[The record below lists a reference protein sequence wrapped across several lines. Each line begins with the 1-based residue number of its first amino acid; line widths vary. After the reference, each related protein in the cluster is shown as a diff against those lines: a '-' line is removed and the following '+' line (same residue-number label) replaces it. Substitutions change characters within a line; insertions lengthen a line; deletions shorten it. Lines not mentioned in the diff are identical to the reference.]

1 MTNLN
6 NLKCIKTI
14 TDADFGIEPKPLNN
28 PITRQGARGIVVR
41 ADGKIALLDLL
52 FLHKYLVKDG
62 EFNPLPGGGIEQG
75 EQPDVAFAR
84 EVAEEVGCTVKNV
97 KPLGYTVEEKGQT
110 NFTQTSY
117 VFVAEL
123 DKVLS
128 APNFTEKEINEGA
141 QFIWVTP
148 KQALKLVSESLHN
161 LQDSPVDKYE
171 NVYGTSFMV
180 VRDTYILDAFIKT
193 QTLRKTNAKK

>member
-1 MTNLN
+1 MFMNNLN

-41 ADGKIALLDLL
+41 ADGKIAL
-52 FLHKYLVKDG
+52 
-62 EFNPLPGGGIEQG
+62 FNKAKMNEYKLPGGGIEQG

-148 KQALKLVSESLHN
+148 KQALKLVSESLLN

>member
-1 MTNLN
+1 MFMTNLN

-41 ADGKIALLDLL
+41 ADGKIAL
-52 FLHKYLVKDG
+52 
-62 EFNPLPGGGIEQG
+62 FNKAKMNEYKLPGGGIEQG

-193 QTLRKTNAKK
+193 QTLQKTNAKK

>member
-1 MTNLN
+1 MFMNNLN

-41 ADGKIALLDLL
+41 ADGKIAL
-52 FLHKYLVKDG
+52 
-62 EFNPLPGGGIEQG
+62 FNKAKMNEYKLPGGGIEQG

-193 QTLRKTNAKK
+193 QTLQKTNAKK

>member
-1 MTNLN
+1 MNNLN

-41 ADGKIALLDLL
+41 ADGKIAL
-52 FLHKYLVKDG
+52 
-62 EFNPLPGGGIEQG
+62 FNKAKMNEYKLPGGGIEQG

-148 KQALKLVSESLHN
+148 KQALKLVSESLLN

>member
-41 ADGKIALLDLL
+41 ADGKIAL
-52 FLHKYLVKDG
+52 
-62 EFNPLPGGGIEQG
+62 FNKAKMNEYKLPGGGIEQG